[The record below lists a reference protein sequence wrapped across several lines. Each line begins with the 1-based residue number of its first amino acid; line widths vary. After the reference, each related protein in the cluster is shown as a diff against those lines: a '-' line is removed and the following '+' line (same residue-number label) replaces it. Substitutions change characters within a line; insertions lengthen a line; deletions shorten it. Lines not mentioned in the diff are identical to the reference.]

1 MGNRV
6 VHHVQTGVIELE
18 QDEDQVETELSAP
31 AADAPKSEWVDYATS
46 LGYQVDG
53 MTKAEIVDSVS

>member
-18 QDEDQVETELSAP
+18 QDEVETELSAP